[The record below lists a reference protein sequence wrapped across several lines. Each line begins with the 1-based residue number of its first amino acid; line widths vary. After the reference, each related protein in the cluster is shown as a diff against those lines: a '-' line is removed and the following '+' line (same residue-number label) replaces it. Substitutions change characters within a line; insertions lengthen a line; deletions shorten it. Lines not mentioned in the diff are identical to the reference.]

1 MCVHYAIGCLFIPF
15 INRGDPISE
24 RWQLPY
30 LHTMK
35 MRSTFPT
42 TVKQFLEQGERY
54 YLPHLSVDCV
64 VFGFHDGHLKVL
76 LLELS
81 DTREWCLP
89 GGFIQ
94 HAEPMDDAAVRIVND
109 RTGLKN
115 VYLRQF
121 YAFGDPTRQRGK
133 VKTQIPKGAKAT
145 SWIMKRFITIG
156 YWALVEFSKAVPIP
170 DQFSSQCCWVNVAK
184 IPSLILDHNL
194 ILGKALQS
202 LRLSLNDYPVGKDL
216 LSEKFTMPELQRLY
230 ETVLN
235 KRLDRRNFQKQILSL
250 GILHKL
256 NEKKQGGA
264 HKSPFLY
271 RFDKRK
277 YQLALKQGLKAKF
290 V

>member
-1 MCVHYAIGCLFIPF
+1 MNKGF
-15 INRGDPISE
+15 
-24 RWQLPY
+24 LPG
-30 LHTMK
+30 TIK
-35 MRSTFPT
+35 E
-42 TVKQFLEQGERY
+42 FLEQGEQY
-54 YLPHLSVDCV
+54 YLPHLSIDCV

-76 LLELS
+76 LLKLS
-81 DTREWCLP
+81 DTGEWCLP

-94 HAEPMDDAAVRIVND
+94 HHEHLDNAAVRIANQ

-121 YAFGDPTRQRGK
+121 YAFGNSSRQRGK
-133 VKTQIPKGAKAT
+133 DKTEIPKGAKPN

-170 DQFSSQCCWVNVAK
+170 DQFSSQCCWVNVTK
-184 IPSLILDHNL
+184 VPSLILDHKF
-194 ILGKALQS
+194 ILEKALQS

-216 LSEKFTMPELQRLY
+216 LSEKFTMPELQQLY
-230 ETVLN
+230 ETILN
-235 KRLDRRNFQKQILSL
+235 EKLDRRNFQKQILSL
-250 GILHKL
+250 GILERLK
-256 NEKKQGGA
+256 EKKRGGA

-277 YQLALKQGLKAKF
+277 YQVALKRGLKAGF

>member
-1 MCVHYAIGCLFIPF
+1 MDYIREMKNDFTLPNTIKEFI
-15 INRGDPISE
+15 
-24 RWQLPY
+24 
-30 LHTMK
+30 
-35 MRSTFPT
+35 
-42 TVKQFLEQGERY
+42 EQGELY

-81 DTREWCLP
+81 ETSEWCLP

-94 HAEPMDDAAVRIVND
+94 HTEHLDAAAVRIVNQ

-115 VYLRQF
+115 IYLRQF
-121 YAFGDPTRQRGK
+121 HAFGDPSRQRGK
-133 VKTQIPKGAKAT
+133 NDIKILKGANLD

-156 YWALVEFSKAVPIP
+156 YWALVEYSKAVPIP
-170 DQFSSQCCWVNVAK
+170 DQFSSQCCWVNVTKVPA
-184 IPSLILDHNL
+184 LILDHNL
-194 ILGKALQS
+194 ILEKALQS

-235 KRLDRRNFQKQILSL
+235 KKLDRRNFQKQILSI
-250 GILHKL
+250 GILERLK
-256 NEKKQGGA
+256 EKKKGGA
-264 HKSPFLY
+264 HRSPFLY

-277 YQLALKQGLKAKF
+277 YHLALKQGLRASF
-290 V
+290 S